1 MRKTSYLK
9 ARDVQGV
16 VDRRQWKMR
25 VTYQQLVKRIAKP
38 ILGNSTLESIIAED
52 GKVGLRQCFKIKSR
66 ALKIDQE
73 FRQSK
78 INLESFCR
86 SYFEHVAPVTSPLVL
101 ISQIQR
107 SGGSLLSQLF
117 DGHPELHAHP
127 HELKIGNPKKYIW
140 PQIDLKDDPER
151 WFEILFEDIV
161 IRHLRHGYKKM
172 EKYTDTFLFI
182 FLPALQRE
190 MFFKYLN
197 SVKVNTIRDVFD
209 AYMTSYFGA
218 WVNNQNLLGQK
229 KFVTGFTPRLATLK
243 ENMKSYFD
251 IYPDGRLISVIR
263 DPKNWFPSAVRH
275 NLEKYGDVSQA
286 LNQWN
291 ESAQGMLWNKERYG
305 DRVCIIN
312 FEDLIKRTE
321 AVMRYLAEFLNIQFD
336 DILVTPT
343 YNKTPIKPNTS
354 FKLEDPG
361 IIVSVLNRYKTL
373 SQEELKVI
381 DEMTGALYAK
391 VLGVVTSI
399 P

>member
-1 MRKTSYLK
+1 M
-9 ARDVQGV
+9 GV
-16 VDRRQWKMR
+16 I
-25 VTYQQLVKRIAKP
+25 YQQLVRKISRS
-38 ILGNSTLESIIAED
+38 ILGNSTLESIMAEE
-52 GKVGLRQCFKIKSR
+52 GKVGLRRCIKIKSR
-66 ALKIDQE
+66 TLKLDKE
-73 FRQSK
+73 FRQNK
-78 INLESFCR
+78 INIESFCQ
-86 SYFEHVAPVTSPLVL
+86 SYFEHVRPVTSPLAL

-117 DGHPELHAHP
+117 DGHPEVHAHP

-140 PQIDLKDDPER
+140 PQIDLKDDPGR

-161 IRHLRHGYKKM
+161 VRHMRHGYKKM

-182 FLPALQRE
+182 FLPAVQRE
-190 MFFKYLN
+190 IFFKYLN
-197 SVKVNTIRDVFD
+197 SVESIMLRDVFD

-218 WVNNQNLLGQK
+218 WVNNQNILGQK
-229 KFVTGFTPRLATLK
+229 KFITAFTPRLATLK
-243 ENMKSYFD
+243 ENMRSYFD

-263 DPKNWFPSAVRH
+263 DPNNWFPSAVRH
-275 NLEKYGDVSQA
+275 NLEKYGDVRQA
-286 LNQWN
+286 LTQWN
-291 ESAQGMLWNKERYG
+291 ESAQAMLWNKERYG

-321 AVMRYLAEFLNIQFD
+321 AVMRYLAEFLNIQFN

-343 YNKTPIKPNTS
+343 FNKMPIKPNTS
-354 FKLEDPG
+354 FKIEDPG

-381 DEMTGALYAK
+381 DEMSGALYAK

-399 P
+399 S